1 MSQAATVNYIK
12 GSTKMTRELRQTHFM
27 LEKIAT
33 FTEKQVVALTGFS
46 RKQLYNLSVSEIV
59 QPKKNPITYNWNQ
72 LIFLRVLNLLRE
84 DWSLQVLEK
93 LFREFPDKG
102 IERVIELIDGSLAVI
117 LIAEKSGVIEF
128 KMVTSLNFD
137 DDIHNQFFK
146 RAIDKIKNSKRLSY
160 DDASAI
166 ISNVIDNCREED
178 GIKKISIKKQTLL
191 IVPEVIR
198 ELRKAAIL
206 PEEQEDITLK
216 VG

>member
-1 MSQAATVNYIK
+1 MTWEPRQAHY
-12 GSTKMTRELRQTHFM
+12 M
-27 LEKIAT
+27 LEKTAT

-46 RKQLYNLSVSEIV
+46 RKQLYNLSVSKIV
-59 QPKKNPITYNWNQ
+59 EPKKNPITYTWNQ

-93 LFREFPDKG
+93 LFKEFPDKG
-102 IERVIELIDGSLAVI
+102 IERIIEIIDSSLAVI

-128 KMVTSLNFD
+128 NIVTNLNFD
-137 DDIHNQFFK
+137 DDIHNQSFK

-178 GIKKISIKKQTLL
+178 GIKKISIQKQTLL
-191 IVPEVIR
+191 IIPEVVR

-206 PEEQEDITLK
+206 PEGQKDITLK